1 MTVEIPLSNLSL
13 YKENSD
19 MQSKLI
25 ALYKQPA
32 DASAFDEA
40 YFNTHLPLIAKVPGL
55 QKTVITRF
63 TRTLMGDGYYLMAEM
78 YFSDTTALKNGMRSP
93 EMAAAGE
100 NLNSFAEGLV
110 TLAFGEEE
118 RSAVNPAAG
127 STVPEQDRQG
137 QSNHSAK

>member
-1 MTVEIPLSNLSL
+1 M
-13 YKENSD
+13 

-32 DASAFDEA
+32 DPAAFDDL
-40 YFNTHLPLIAKVPGL
+40 YFNTHLPLIAKVPGI

-63 TRTLMGDGYYLMAEM
+63 TRSLMGENYHLMAEM
-78 YFSDTTALKNGMRSP
+78 YFADASALKNAMRSP

-110 TLAFGEEE
+110 TLAFGEENTE
-118 RSAVNPAAG
+118 
-127 STVPEQDRQG
+127 
-137 QSNHSAK
+137 